1 MFFQDPF
8 RRIRYT
14 MIGDDSAPTYF
25 TVNEGNGEL
34 RLKASVNDDKETAYK
49 VWLSM
54 MKSHIAAKLGNLK
67 QI

>member
-1 MFFQDPF
+1 
-8 RRIRYT
+8 

-25 TVNEGNGEL
+25 TVNEANGEL

-54 MKSHIAAKLGNLK
+54 MKSHIAAKLENLK